1 MLPERLTLQPI
12 ARFQGTLTL
21 PGSKS
26 LSNRVLL
33 LGALADGETEV
44 TRALDSED
52 TEVMLAA
59 LRALGVGVRGEP
71 GPRGSLWIA
80 GKGGPLDAPSG
91 PVSLFLG
98 NAGTAMRP
106 LTAVL
111 AAGHGSF
118 TLAGVPRMH
127 ERPIAD
133 LLVGLAQL
141 GARVRCLEREGYPPL
156 VVEANGLS
164 GGTARLSGATSSQ
177 FLSALLMAAPLADT
191 PVVLEV
197 TDRLRSPPPFAVAP
211 PPLAR
216 FRVRVARPRRPPL
229 AS

>member
-1 MLPERLTLQPI
+1 MLPER
-12 ARFQGTLTL
+12 LTL

-33 LGALADGETEV
+33 LSALADGETEV

-71 GPRGSLWIA
+71 GPRGSLWIT
-80 GKGGPLDAPSG
+80 GKGRPLEAPAG

-111 AAGHGSF
+111 AAGRGSF
-118 TLAGVPRMH
+118 TLSGVPRMH
-127 ERPIAD
+127 ERPIGD
-133 LLVGLAQL
+133 LLVGLEQL
-141 GARVRCLEREGYPPL
+141 GARIHCLER
-156 VVEANGLS
+156 
-164 GGTARLSGATSSQ
+164 
-177 FLSALLMAAPLADT
+177 
-191 PVVLEV
+191 
-197 TDRLRSPPPFAVAP
+197 
-211 PPLAR
+211 
-216 FRVRVARPRRPPL
+216 
-229 AS
+229 